1 MRRYLTVLASV
12 AAAAVLGTGCGVAAD
27 DRAAVVGD
35 EIVRTATVD
44 DLARD
49 AAFVAAVFQG
59 QAPEGDSVLSGDLA
73 RDTLL
78 FEIQRTATR
87 QELERLGGEVTEDER
102 QQALTLV
109 EAQVPGRPSDAT
121 LEVLTGYVATTKA
134 LAARLGRLDPGSAED
149 LRLVYEGVPALW
161 DRTCVLVVRAPAAS
175 VEDLDALLEGGS
187 DLRQAPD
194 LIEGAKVLADPD
206 QRCIPTAQLP
216 AELRD
221 GIRATPAGGSGG
233 PVMLDDPTGAATY
246 AWRVRERRQVGFE
259 AARDDLT
266 QIVEAVVGRPEDAVG
281 QWVGLT
287 LLDRVE
293 VNPRYGRAGVSLTRG
308 FQVLPPAGPLI
319 LAPTM
324 TAPEPAPP
332 PAGGPAAP

>member
-1 MRRYLTVLASV
+1 MRRYLAVLVSV
-12 AAAAVLGTGCGVAAD
+12 AAAAVLATGCGVVAD

-35 EIVRTATVD
+35 EIVRTSTVD

-49 AAFVAAVFQG
+49 GAFVTAVFQG

-78 FEIQRTATR
+78 FEIQRTAAR

-102 QQALTLV
+102 RRARTLV
-109 EAQVPGRPSDAT
+109 EAQVPGRPSDDT
-121 LEVLTGYVATTKA
+121 LEVLIGYVATNQA
-134 LAARLGRLDPGSAED
+134 LAARLGRLDPDSTED
-149 LRLVYEGVPALW
+149 LRLVYEGVPTLW
-161 DRTCVLVVRAPAAS
+161 DRTCVLLVRAPAAS
-175 VEDLDALLEGGS
+175 AGTLEAVTDGPTPE
-187 DLRQAPD
+187 LAPD
-194 LIEGAKVLADPD
+194 RVEGVEVLADPD

-221 GIRATPAGGSGG
+221 GIRATPAGRSGG
-233 PVMLDDPTGAATY
+233 PVVLDDPTGAVAY
-246 AWRVRERRQVGFE
+246 AWRVRERQQVGFE

-266 QIVEAVVGRPEDAVG
+266 QIVQAVAGRPEDAVG

-287 LLDRVE
+287 LFDRVE

-308 FQVLPPAGPLI
+308 FQVLPPAGPLTA
-319 LAPTM
+319 APNIRV
-324 TAPEPAPP
+324 PDPAPL